1 MKMWRKELTLMLL
14 TVALMVISGEH
25 LVILNRT
32 QTTVVHPTGSSL
44 TLGCS
49 LETKK
54 LERYRMSL
62 YFNPSGCTFT
72 KSHKIYELFRVA
84 NDTKINE
91 NKRQL
96 QTNPGISTGDTGVL
110 KITMLNAT
118 EADSGWYFCT
128 LIAEIPD
135 LGNESTNGT
144 QVIITKSLEHTT
156 NPSVTIVTGKQETME
171 ETVTPTPSSPPTDW
185 WLWILIGVSAVILII
200 LLVVC
205 ILMRRSYSRRR
216 AAADPIYANTH
227 RRSPRPGMPVEN
239 LKTVSSSQN
248 LRNPS
253 PAIYGNDRRRNKQ

>member
-144 QVIITKSLEHTT
+144 QVIIK
-156 NPSVTIVTGKQETME
+156 TME